1 VAEASHRPVLYV
13 VACGGRPAA
22 DLPPFVTKLQADGWE
37 VCVIATPSALKF
49 MDTDELAELTGH
61 VVRYDYKQPDEPD
74 ALPPPDAMVVAPATF
89 NTTNKWAYGSSDT
102 LALGLLNEAIGLGLP
117 VVAVPSPSTAL
128 AKHPAFVESVAR
140 LRSWGC
146 ACYSTRRFTPSRH
159 RTWAQPPP
167 HCSHGRHLRRRS
179 GPFDSSRIA
188 SGPVGSVPRGP
199 SVRHGHQSRAHRHA
213 PVFCAASLAAAGW
226 PVFHMSANTGI
237 ERRSAASLARVGET
251 WRGATASGLSARDWQ
266 GFRVSAART
275 PRFHQLLT

>member
-49 MDTDELAELTGH
+49 MDTDALAELTGH

-140 LRSWGC
+140 LRSWGVRLLFDPEV
-146 ACYSTRRFTPSRH
+146 YPLPTPNM
-159 RTWAQPPP
+159 
-167 HCSHGRHLRRRS
+167 
-179 GPFDSSRIA
+179 GP
-188 SGPVGSVPRGP
+188 
-199 SVRHGHQSRAHRHA
+199 
-213 PVFCAASLAAAGW
+213 AAAALFPW
-226 PVFHMSANTGI
+226 EA
-237 ERRSAASLARVGET
+237 
-251 WRGATASGLSARDWQ
+251 
-266 GFRVSAART
+266 
-275 PRFHQLLT
+275 LTQEVRAIRLKSDS